1 MAGRKR
7 KARKATQDERVWQ
20 LFNEYAMPPSE
31 IDRALG
37 LEGVARGAI
46 VEHWKREGRTK
57 E

>member
-31 IDRALG
+31 IDRTLG